1 MYKTFDHFIIDY
13 HCIPGVA
20 NVGMT
25 VDSSNSKC
33 YGVFEIPE
41 EVENLIDGKPLPYR
55 LKVNHNIPSLWAMN
69 PDFHPNPEDFENL
82 KKKFIKACENKEVEW
97 SDPNIQCHHCGKY
110 FDPSYDFIE
119 DEDLLAFCMDGYDE
133 YKYPNYC
140 PSCIQKLY
148 DFCNDAEAA
157 FAEDDVIK
165 EDK

>member
-1 MYKTFDHFIIDY
+1 MYKTFDHFNIDF
-13 HCIPGVA
+13 HHIVGVS
-20 NVGMT
+20 NIGMT
-25 VDSSNSKC
+25 LDCSNSKC
-33 YGVFEIPE
+33 YGVFPVPE
-41 EVENLIDGKPLPYR
+41 EAAKLIKDKPYPYR
-55 LKVNHNIPSLWAMN
+55 LKVDHNLPSLWAMN

-82 KKKFIKACENKEVEW
+82 KKEFIKACENKEVEW

-148 DFCNDAEAA
+148 DFCNDAEAT